1 MKSAADI
8 PDDTNFSF
16 HLMGTIADHH
26 RNLGSMGKIE
36 MLPILQISP
45 RPFQMIADMYD
56 FKFSL
61 VGKIW
66 DGWETVKSQTVWDFP
81 DI

>member
-1 MKSAADI
+1 
-8 PDDTNFSF
+8 
-16 HLMGTIADHH
+16 
-26 RNLGSMGKIE
+26 MGKIE
-36 MLPILQISP
+36 MLPIFQISP

-81 DI
+81 DIWKTGFTVSTLRAIKFITCKRYKQQN

>member
-1 MKSAADI
+1 
-8 PDDTNFSF
+8 
-16 HLMGTIADHH
+16 
-26 RNLGSMGKIE
+26 MGKIE

-45 RPFQMIADMYD
+45 RPFQMIADTYD

-66 DGWETVKSQTVWDFP
+66 DGWETVTNSNRNNPKPSGIFP
-81 DI
+81 TYEKQALQYLH

>member
-1 MKSAADI
+1 
-8 PDDTNFSF
+8 
-16 HLMGTIADHH
+16 MGTIADHH
-26 RNLGSMGKIE
+26 RNLGSVGKIE
-36 MLPILQISP
+36 ILPILQISP

-66 DGWETVKSQTVWDFP
+66 DS
-81 DI
+81 